1 MGKSRFIELMAKSI
15 GKSATEDELKELE
28 LFLEQYPEYRKMQTV
43 ANALKVETKHTA
55 ALLRERDL
63 NAGFSNLWDKI
74 GEAEADEAAID
85 ATEGIPLA
93 DKITAGTTIK
103 TDKRNIYGGY
113 QLWAAAAAVLIV
125 CLTGFYFYANI
136 SPRRPD
142 YTVMNTIYVPF
153 GKTRELILPDGTRL
167 RLNSGSTITYPQS
180 FAANK
185 REVTLQGE
193 GFFEV
198 TKNRKRPFL
207 VVTDHLTV
215 KVLGTVFNVKAY
227 ADDKNTETT
236 LLRGKVQVELKDRP
250 EKSIILLPNE
260 KLVVMNDSPDN
271 DNIVNDK
278 EARTEYQLKKL
289 PNIKPEDIKETAWL
303 SNRMVF
309 INENFEG
316 VAKQMER
323 KYNVQIIFD
332 DQVLKTEQ
340 ISGVLEK
347 ESLENA
353 LGIIKLTTPFKFK
366 TEGRTIHISHQ

>member
-1 MGKSRFIELMAKSI
+1 MAKSI

>member
-55 ALLRERDL
+55 EVLRERDL
-63 NAGFSNLWDKI
+63 DAGLSSLWDKI

-85 ATEGIPLA
+85 ATEGTPLA
-93 DKITAGTTIK
+93 DKITAGGTIK
-103 TDKRNIYGGY
+103 TDKRNIFGGY

-125 CLTGFYFYANI
+125 CLTGLYFYANI
-136 SPRRPD
+136 SPSRPD
-142 YTVMNTIYVPF
+142 YTVINTVYVPF
-153 GKTRELILPDGTRL
+153 GKTRELILPDGTRV

-185 REVTLQGE
+185 REVTLHGE

-198 TKNRKRPFL
+198 TKNHKRPFL

-303 SNRMVF
+303 SNRLVF

-323 KYNVQIIFD
+323 KYNVQMIFD